1 MILTNYPTGET
12 RKERFVLVHN
22 PRISSIM
29 SGKPWGQELGATA
42 RIMSTV
48 GKQRDECCYSAPPS
62 RFFVPSVIL
71 PCRMMGTHN

>member
-48 GKQRDECCYSAPPS
+48 GKQRRVLLFGSAS